1 MGVDNFTPYTRRR
14 GALGIG
20 LALLSSS
27 SFGTSG
33 SFADALMARGW
44 TPGAVVTTRIAL
56 AAVLLTG
63 PALWQLRGQWSR
75 LRGSAPMIM
84 VYGVMAVAGAQ
95 LAFFN
100 AVAHLQI
107 GIALLLE
114 YLGIVLVVL
123 WMWLR
128 HGQRPRRLTV
138 LGAVA
143 ALAGLALVLN
153 PSGAGLDPVGVGW
166 GLIAATG
173 LATFYVVSAR
183 MDAGLP
189 PLAVAWA
196 GMVVGAL
203 ALAVF
208 DLTGLLPARFGTRPV
223 ELFGH
228 TVSWLVPVVGLSL
241 VAAAIAYTAG
251 IAAARLLGA
260 RVASFV
266 GLTEVLFAVLFAALL
281 LGQVPTPLQGVGGT
295 IVLLGVTLVHADSSR
310 EPVAEPR
317 PAESLPAAA

>member
-1 MGVDNFTPYTRRR
+1 
-14 GALGIG
+14 
-20 LALLSSS
+20 
-27 SFGTSG
+27 
-33 SFADALMARGW
+33 
-44 TPGAVVTTRIAL
+44 VVTTRIVL
-56 AAVLLTG
+56 AAALLTG

-75 LRGSAPMIM
+75 LRGSAPMIV
-84 VYGVMAVAGAQ
+84 VYGVMAVSGAQ
-95 LAFFN
+95 LAFFS
-100 AVAHLQI
+100 AVQRLQV
-107 GIALLLE
+107 GVALLLE

-143 ALAGLALVLN
+143 ALGGLALVLN
-153 PSGAGLDPVGVGW
+153 PSGAGLDPVGVLW
-166 GLIAATG
+166 GLVAATG
-173 LATFYVVSAR
+173 LATFFVLSAR

-196 GMVVGAL
+196 GMVVGGL
-203 ALAVF
+203 ALVAF
-208 DLTGLLPARFGTRPV
+208 DLTGLQPARFATNPV

-228 TVSWLVPVVGLSL
+228 TVSWVLPVIGLSL
-241 VAAAIAYTAG
+241 VAGAVAYTAG

-281 LGQVPTPLQGVGGT
+281 LDQVPTVLQGVGGAV
-295 IVLLGVTLVHADSSR
+295 VLLGVTLVHADGSR
-310 EPVAEPR
+310 EPATGQALAET
-317 PAESLPAAA
+317 LPAAA